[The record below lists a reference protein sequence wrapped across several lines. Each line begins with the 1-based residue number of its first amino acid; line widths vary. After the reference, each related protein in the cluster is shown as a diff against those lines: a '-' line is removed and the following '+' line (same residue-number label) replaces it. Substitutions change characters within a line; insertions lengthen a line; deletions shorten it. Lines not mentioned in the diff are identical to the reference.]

1 MKWVLSF
8 GIIFF
13 VAISSWASFPVL
25 QVLDAQQTP
34 TQQVSIPTVPS
45 QKHVGVIKD
54 IIEQY
59 VQQELGLLAGI
70 ERMQYRDDSVLRGK
84 RLSVSGYI
92 NRSGVSM
99 LDVRDEQGNHL
110 EVRVTVLQR
119 RVVYLPVRSFER
131 GEVVT
136 RDDFVEDVADARFQR
151 QALDI
156 DQMVFD
162 DHVVATRP
170 LSPGNVVRIGDLRRD
185 HIVKRG
191 DVVKVV
197 YRNAGVTIAMSAI
210 AQSNGYRGETITL
223 KNTSTGKTLS
233 ARMTGRDHAEFIF

>member
-1 MKWVLSF
+1 MKWILSWGIVLL
-8 GIIFF
+8 
-13 VAISSWASFPVL
+13 AALSSWASFPVL
-25 QVLDAQQTP
+25 QVLDAQQSP
-34 TQQVSIPTVPS
+34 TRQASIPTAPS
-45 QKHVGVIKD
+45 QKHAGMIQE

-59 VQQELGLLAGI
+59 VQQELGSLAGI

-136 RDDFVEDVADARFQR
+136 RDDFIEDVADARFQR

-162 DHVVATRP
+162 DYVVATRP

-191 DVVKVV
+191 DVVKVM
-197 YRNAGVTIAMSAI
+197 YHNAGVTIAMSAV

-223 KNTSTGKTLS
+223 KNSSTGKILS
-233 ARMTGRDHAEFIF
+233 ARMIGRDRAEFIF